1 MTHPRRVWQ
10 HAFED
15 RSESQLSDTFQ
26 SVGWVVERLRRDY
39 GEDLFARP
47 FSGGH
52 PTGQE
57 FFIQLKGTDKI
68 SQYYS
73 TKGKSLSYPVHL
85 ANLSQWFS
93 YTLPVIFIV
102 WDITSK
108 VGYWVHVQPFIKD
121 KLEIDP
127 YWLQNRSRSKEPT
140 RKIHIP
146 RNQTISENDLG
157 SLQQTIDIE
166 WRKIKQ
172 GKNFFEI
179 IYRASADLSDNT
191 LNKELPK
198 TIKQQLR
205 ITELQAVVI
214 AKPNDVRGWLD
225 LASVHYEMGN
235 LTEALKAINKAWALD
250 TNDFH
255 VRQTR
260 ACILAEF
267 AIENG
272 GQSSMLHEAIALF
285 QSTRK
290 ENNDPLA
297 DYNIGN
303 SYSEL
308 GQFQIAI
315 DHYDRALSAGPT
327 SQQAAQIW
335 TNRGNAIDRVGTAQD
350 AEESYRN
357 AIKLNPYLWNAHA
370 SWAALEVR
378 KGNFQEASKHFHDA
392 LQCNNEL
399 LSSGDRIIYWYAYS
413 LHQIGEFKEAL
424 NIINHLLT
432 VNPVHK
438 ESLLLKAHLLYK
450 LYQKDKSNAAESLSF
465 FKDRLIDDPTDILAR
480 DMLNHIYL
488 DQGLATERYKLLQ
501 ETATLDDPPALALYD
516 YALLLEDE
524 HNITMAV
531 NYLEKAAEKDQR
543 HLIVHKLARLEYEL
557 GQYSKAITY
566 YEMSLIGVKNPLP
579 ILRKMVDCY
588 HSLDDHEGCVVI
600 ISKALLID
608 ASTQSW
614 WNNLHIALQKLGIE
628 PQQFTEF
635 LNQKISNGETVSE
648 LEIRSKLDSLKGR
661 SA

>member
-1 MTHPRRVWQ
+1 M
-10 HAFED
+10 
-15 RSESQLSDTFQ
+15 S
-26 SVGWVVERLRRDY
+26 SVLDEIMGKIY
-39 GEDLFARP
+39 FARP
-47 FSGGH
+47 FSGGN

-57 FFIQLKGTDKI
+57 FFIQLKGTDNI
-68 SQYYS
+68 GQYFS

-85 ANLSQWFS
+85 SNLSQWFS

-108 VGYWVHVQPFIKD
+108 VGYWVHIQPLIKD
-121 KLEIDP
+121 KLEADP
-127 YWLQNRSRSKEPT
+127 NWLQNNSRSKEPT

-146 RNQTISENDLG
+146 QNQTISENNMG

-172 GKNFFEI
+172 GKKYFEI
-179 IYRASADLSDNT
+179 IYQASADLSDDT
-191 LNKELPK
+191 INKKLPK
-198 TIKQQLR
+198 TIQQQLR

-214 AKPNDVRGWLD
+214 AKPKDVRGWLD
-225 LASVHYEMGN
+225 LAAVQYEVGN
-235 LTEALKAINKAWALD
+235 MTEALKAINKAWALD
-250 TNDFH
+250 TKDLH
-255 VRQTR
+255 ICQTR

-290 ENNDPLA
+290 GNNDPLA

-308 GQFQIAI
+308 GQFQTAI

-327 SQQAAQIW
+327 SQIVAQIW
-335 TNRGNAIDRVGTAQD
+335 TNRGNAVDRVGTAQD
-350 AEESYRN
+350 AVEAYRN
-357 AIKLNPYLWNAHA
+357 AIKLDPCLWNAHA

-378 KGNFQEASKHFHDA
+378 NGNFQEASKHFHDA
-392 LQCNNEL
+392 LQCGNEL

-413 LHQIGEFKEAL
+413 LHQIGKFKEAL
-424 NIINHLLT
+424 YIINLLLA
-432 VNPVHK
+432 VNPIHK
-438 ESLLLKAHLLYK
+438 ESLSLKAHLLYK
-450 LYQKDKSNAAESLSF
+450 LYQKDRSYTAESLSF
-465 FKDRLIDDPTDILAR
+465 FKDRLLDDPADILPR

-488 DQGLATERYKLLQ
+488 DQGLTTERYTLLQ
-501 ETATLDDPPALALYD
+501 ETVALDDPPTLALYD

-524 HNITMAV
+524 GNITKAV
-531 NYLEKAAEKDQR
+531 IYLEKAAEKDQS
-543 HLIVHKLARLEYEL
+543 HLIVHKLARVEYEL

-566 YEMSLIGVKNPLP
+566 YEMSLIGVKDPLP
-579 ILRKMVDCY
+579 ILRKMADCY

-600 ISKALLID
+600 ISKALLIG

-628 PQQFTEF
+628 HLQFTQF
-635 LNQKISNGETVSE
+635 LNQKIRSGEAFSE
-648 LEIRSKLDSLKGR
+648 QEIRAKLDSLKSR
-661 SA
+661 AA